1 MFFRP
6 YRDQESTVEG
16 RINNQKEN
24 LMQYKKIYFIM
35 AVALIVVAARRSSV
49 GDC

>member
-1 MFFRP
+1 
-6 YRDQESTVEG
+6 
-16 RINNQKEN
+16 
-24 LMQYKKIYFIM
+24 MQYKKIYFIM